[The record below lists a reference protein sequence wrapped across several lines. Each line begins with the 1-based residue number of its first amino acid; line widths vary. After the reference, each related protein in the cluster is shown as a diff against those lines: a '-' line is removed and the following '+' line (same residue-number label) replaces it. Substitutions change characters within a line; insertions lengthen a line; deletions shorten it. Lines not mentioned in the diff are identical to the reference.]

1 MVQGRDNSKYR
12 PLAYTTKCM
21 YSSQDELPLNISFY
35 EDGGDMEL
43 DRNGSKLILR
53 YPLPSIVGTYRCVAF
68 NLAGNKTGTIQVVLP
83 TTFDLTSPAGQALK
97 ASIAV
102 TATVVALLLL
112 LVAYCF
118 RRNQVN

>member
-1 MVQGRDNSKYR
+1 
-12 PLAYTTKCM
+12 
-21 YSSQDELPLNISFY
+21 
-35 EDGGDMEL
+35 MEM

-53 YPLPSIVGTYRCVAF
+53 YPLLSIVGTYRCVAF

-102 TATVVALLLL
+102 TATVVSLLLL